1 MRELLKKAIQT
12 INEEL
17 EVDAFKEIGDD
28 TRIFEYLDSIAILD
42 LILEIEDLLQE
53 QYGRYI
59 QIADDK
65 SMDSTHTSFKT
76 FATLLKDIEG
86 KVNG

>member
-1 MRELLKKAIQT
+1 MKELLIQAIDT

-17 EVDAFKEIGDD
+17 HIAALEDIDDD
-28 TRIFEYLDSIAILD
+28 TEIFTQLDSVAVLD

-53 QYGRYI
+53 KYGRYI

-65 SMDSTHTSFKT
+65 VMDASQTSFKT
-76 FATLLKDIEG
+76 FKTLLLHVED